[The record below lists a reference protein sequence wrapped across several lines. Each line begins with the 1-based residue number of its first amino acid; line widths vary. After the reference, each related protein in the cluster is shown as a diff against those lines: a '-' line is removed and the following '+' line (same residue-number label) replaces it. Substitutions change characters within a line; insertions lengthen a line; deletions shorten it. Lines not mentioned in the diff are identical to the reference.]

1 MEICSWLCMLGAS
14 VYIFTVLRTP
24 KDGCG
29 YWHAALGALVGA
41 FLYFLGY
48 PGLCGGV
55 ALGCSLT
62 LLHGSERRRELLPVQ
77 NRVVLITGFGH
88 ALAKQL
94 SDMGVKVFA
103 GVLDVHGAGAQQLRA
118 RGCANLEVLQ
128 LDVTD
133 GSQIAAA
140 HQCIRAQVRDAG
152 LWGLVNNAG
161 ILHTVADAEL
171 HPLLLY
177 RRIMEVNFLGA
188 VNMCQVFLPLLKRSR
203 GRIINVSSVAGEVPM
218 PLLAAYG
225 ASKAA
230 LSSFSKALRLELS
243 AWGVRVAVIQPG
255 GFKTN
260 IYGNSDDILTG
271 ISSETREDYGEE
283 YILSLVSNMLK
294 MSQQLSED
302 LSPVVDDMCHALLA
316 VRPRPLYTP
325 GPMAWLLP
333 FLQCYCPTAV
343 FDSIIMRILKNDNCE
358 PAGLSR
364 R

>member
-1 MEICSWLCMLGAS
+1 MWQKVAKFKGAE
-14 VYIFTVLRTP
+14 
-24 KDGCG
+24 
-29 YWHAALGALVGA
+29 
-41 FLYFLGY
+41 YFLSV
-48 PGLCGGV
+48 PLR
-55 ALGCSLT
+55 GCDS
-62 LLHGSERRRELLPVQ
+62 
-77 NRVVLITGFGH
+77 GFGH

-203 GRIINVSSVAGEVPM
+203 GRIINVSSVAGTWHGGDPHSVT
-218 PLLAAYG
+218 
-225 ASKAA
+225 SKAA

-255 GFKTN
+255 GFKTSRSPFTDRLEK
-260 IYGNSDDILTG
+260 GNDSMKHKQVH
-271 ISSETREDYGEE
+271 ISTREDYGEE

>member
-1 MEICSWLCMLGAS
+1 MFSTDKI
-14 VYIFTVLRTP
+14 I
-24 KDGCG
+24 
-29 YWHAALGALVGA
+29 
-41 FLYFLGY
+41 
-48 PGLCGGV
+48 
-55 ALGCSLT
+55 
-62 LLHGSERRRELLPVQ
+62 
-77 NRVVLITGFGH
+77 RVVRFARLHLPFSLPSLCFFSVPLRGCDSGFGH

-140 HQCIRAQVRDAG
+140 HQCIRAQNHSLIRAPHKHLNAPIKTC